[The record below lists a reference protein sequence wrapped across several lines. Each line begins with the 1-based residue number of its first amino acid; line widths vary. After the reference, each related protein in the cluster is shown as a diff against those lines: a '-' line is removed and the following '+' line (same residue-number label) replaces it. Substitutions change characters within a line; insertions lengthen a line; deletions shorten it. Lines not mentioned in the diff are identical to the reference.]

1 MHIWREQRVRG
12 VPLIF
17 WIRIF
22 FILHMKKFVQKK
34 KYRRNKIIHQSI
46 YNLIIN
52 YNKST
57 YWYITE
63 LQLQL
68 LIIN

>member
-34 KYRRNKIIHQSI
+34 KYRRNPTNPSV
-46 YNLIIN
+46 NLQFN
-52 YNKST
+52 Y
-57 YWYITE
+57 
-63 LQLQL
+63 
-68 LIIN
+68 